1 MRIILGV
8 TGSVAAFKA
17 LEIGRLFIKNGIK
30 VVPVLTKNALNF
42 VGKDSFESL
51 FHEEVY
57 YELFS
62 PHICQKEPVHIKIL
76 KDVDAIVVAPCTAN
90 MIGKFANGVADDLLS
105 TILLASKVQVFIAP
119 AMHEDLWTSEIVE
132 ENVKKLKR
140 KGVIFIGPEEGEL
153 SDLRIGKGRMS
164 EPEKVFKEVFE
175 FLKLREKFKNK
186 KLLLVFGRT
195 EEDIDSVRVI
205 TNKSSGKM
213 GKALFDTALKM
224 GFEISIIKGKTD
236 FEFEFKRLKEVR
248 TANEMLEKIKEE
260 ILNFKPDIFIMNAAV
275 SDFIP
280 SVKEESKIKR
290 EERER
295 NISLKPNI
303 DILKEISNYK
313 DEKMVFVGFALEDKD
328 IFENAKKKLYEK
340 KLDMIVLNTP
350 SSIGSDFTKIW
361 ILKKDGEIKEF
372 PSISKKEASLKIFE
386 EIFDAFKEIL

>member
-8 TGSVAAFKA
+8 TGSVAAFKS

-57 YELFS
+57 CDLFS
-62 PHICQKEPVHIKIL
+62 PHICQKEPIHIKIL
-76 KDVDAIVVAPCTAN
+76 KNVDAIVIAPCTAN
-90 MIGKFANGVADDLLS
+90 VIGKFANGIADDLLT
-105 TILLASKVQVFIAP
+105 TILLASKVQVFIVP
-119 AMHEDLWTSEIVE
+119 AMHEDLWTSDIVE

-140 KGVIFIGPEEGEL
+140 KGVIFIGPEKGEL
-153 SDLRIGKGRMS
+153 SDLKIGKGRMS
-164 EPEKVFKEVFE
+164 EPEKVFKEVHE

-224 GFEISIIKGKTD
+224 GFEISVIKGKTD

-248 TANEMLEKIKEE
+248 TADEMFERIKEE
-260 ILNFKPDIFIMNAAV
+260 ILDFKPDVFIMNAAV

-280 SVKEESKIKR
+280 SHKKESKIKR
-290 EERER
+290 EEEI
-295 NISLKPNI
+295 NVSLKPNI

-313 DEKMVFVGFALEDKD
+313 NEKMISVGFALEDKD
-328 IFENAKKKLYEK
+328 IFENAKKKLFEK
-340 KLDMIVLNTP
+340 KLDMIILNTP

-361 ILKKDGEIKEF
+361 ILKKDGDIKEF
-372 PSISKKEASLKIFE
+372 PPLSKKEVSLKIFE
-386 EIFDAFKEIL
+386 EIFNVFKEIL

>member
-17 LEIGRLFIKNGIK
+17 LEVGRLFIKNGIK
-30 VVPVLTKNALNF
+30 IVPVLTKNALNF

-57 YELFS
+57 SDLFS
-62 PHICQKEPVHIKIL
+62 PHISQKEPVHIKIL
-76 KDVDAIVVAPCTAN
+76 KDIDAIVVAPCTAN
-90 MIGKFANGVADDLLS
+90 MIGKFANGIADDLLS
-105 TILLASKVQVFIAP
+105 TILLASKLQVFIVP
-119 AMHEDLWTSEIVE
+119 AMHEDLWTSDIVQ
-132 ENVKKLKR
+132 ENVKKLKKR
-140 KGVIFIGPEEGEL
+140 GTIFIGPEEGEL
-153 SDLRIGKGRMS
+153 SDLKIGKGRMS
-164 EPEKVFKEVFE
+164 KPEKIFKEVYE

-213 GKALFDTALKM
+213 GKSLFDTALKM
-224 GFEISIIKGKTD
+224 GFEISVIKGKTD

-248 TANEMLEKIKEE
+248 TAEEMLEKIKEE
-260 ILNFKPDIFIMNAAV
+260 ILDFKPDIFIMNAAV

-280 SVKEESKIKR
+280 SIKKESKIKR
-290 EERER
+290 EEKID
-295 NISLKPNI
+295 ISLKPHI

-313 DEKMVFVGFALEDKD
+313 NEKMIFVGFALEDED

-340 KLDMIVLNTP
+340 KLDMIILNTP

-372 PSISKKEASLKIFE
+372 PYLSKKEASLKIFE
-386 EIFDAFKEIL
+386 EIFNVFKEIS